1 MIKSLELTGF
11 KSFVA
16 DTLDLGGLTLLTG
29 LNSSGKSSV
38 IQSILLLEKA
48 AKNEEIYL
56 EGHGSASEL
65 QNPYAKFGIEIIG
78 TLDTEPVPGAIRS
91 GLAFQSM

>member
-48 AKNEEIYL
+48 AKNEAKE
-56 EGHGSASEL
+56 
-65 QNPYAKFGIEIIG
+65 QNQSFAIE
-78 TLDTEPVPGAIRS
+78 
-91 GLAFQSM
+91 FC